1 MKVKLKKINRNILIF
16 YKHDCMFCIKSAGRA
31 ENFLIKTWLSNK
43 IEAMDLI
50 NRNNT
55 GTEKSERNCH
65 SQKYIPVRRQNMV
78 G

>member
-1 MKVKLKKINRNILIF
+1 MIKQQNR
-16 YKHDCMFCIKSAGRA
+16 
-31 ENFLIKTWLSNK
+31 SNRH
-43 IEAMDLI
+43 I